1 MSRLIREEDV
11 LKIIR
16 NGWSNHW
23 SCKEM
28 CEAISDIST
37 AYDVDKVVEQ
47 IDSISVE
54 RADYSESVECNI
66 SERGCISS
74 CYECIKNHVEM
85 IVKAG
90 GVE

>member
-47 IDSISVE
+47 L
-54 RADYSESVECNI
+54 ADEILCDGCSGCTNCFELDKRHECNSYKAI
-66 SERGCISS
+66 EKI
-74 CYECIKNHVEM
+74 VE
-85 IVKAG
+85 AG
-90 GVE
+90 GAKCVK